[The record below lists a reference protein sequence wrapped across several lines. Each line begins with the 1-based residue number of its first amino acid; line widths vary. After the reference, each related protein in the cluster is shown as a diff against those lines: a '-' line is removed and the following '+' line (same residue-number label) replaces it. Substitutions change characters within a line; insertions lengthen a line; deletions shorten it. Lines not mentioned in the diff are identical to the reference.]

1 MAPTVKLAFFNMAS
15 TVAYH
20 GLTVL
25 GWGGITALF
34 SHTALIRHPSYLGLL
49 ILSLGWALAF
59 RSGVGVLL
67 AALLIPPLLARIH
80 AEERLLGLSSAKNMM
95 PIAPVPGGLYLGSI
109 ETTGRVDNSAL
120 CSHYL
125 VCWRFFC

>member
-1 MAPTVKLAFFNMAS
+1 MTTGV
-15 TVAYH
+15 YR
-20 GLTVL
+20 
-25 GWGGITALF
+25 I
-34 SHTALIRHPSYLGLL
+34 IRHPSYLGLL

-67 AALLIPPLLARIH
+67 AALLIPPLLACIH
-80 AEERLLGLSSAKNMM
+80 TEERGFLALSSAKNMM
-95 PIAPVPGGLYLGSI
+95 SIAPVRGGLFLGSI
-109 ETTGRVDNSAL
+109 ETTGRVDGGAL